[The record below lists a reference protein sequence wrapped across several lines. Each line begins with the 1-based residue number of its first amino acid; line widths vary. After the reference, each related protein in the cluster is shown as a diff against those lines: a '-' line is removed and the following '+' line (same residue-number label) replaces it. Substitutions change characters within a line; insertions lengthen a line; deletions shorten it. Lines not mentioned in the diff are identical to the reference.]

1 MAKDIQ
7 IKKTVYTKTDFDKV
21 VDRSFK
27 TFVTDAEEATV
38 TVDEFFAI
46 YEDLFYDIPV
56 LGDNL
61 SHEYLINKS
70 SELVEIRTD
79 TQDIQPLLD
88 EIATLREQILEYQQ
102 QLLEANSPSNS
113 GV

>member
-1 MAKDIQ
+1 MGKDIQ
-7 IKKTVYTKTDFDKV
+7 IKKTVYTKTDFDRV

-27 TFVTDAEEATV
+27 TFVAEQEDTGATV
-38 TVDEFFAI
+38 EEFFVL
-46 YEDLFYDIPV
+46 YDELFYDIPV
-56 LGDNL
+56 LGDTQ

-88 EIATLREQILEYQQ
+88 EIATLRAQILEYQQ
-102 QLLEANSPSNS
+102 QLIEANNPTES